1 MLVSLNQVK
10 KEYSGFSLNCSM
22 CIEEGKVTGIIGENG
37 AGKSTTFKA
46 ILGLIQVEGEVKVFD
61 KEVSELSTQDKERL
75 GVVMAESGFSGY
87 LRVKDLLPV
96 MQELYPSFQKETF
109 VRQCENFNLPLDKK
123 IKEYS
128 SGMKAKLKVLLAL
141 SHNADLLLL
150 DEPTA
155 GLDVVMREELLDLLR
170 AYMEQDN
177 RSILLSSHISSDLEG
192 ICDDIYMIHNG
203 NIILHEDTH
212 VLLDEYG
219 VLKVTK
225 EQYKNLNQAYL
236 IKVREETY
244 GYACLTNRRQ
254 YYIENH
260 PGIAIE
266 KSSID
271 DMILFLSR

>member
-22 CIEEGKVTGIIGENG
+22 SIEKGKVTGIIGENG

-46 ILGLIQVEGEVKVFD
+46 ILGLVQVDGEVKVFG